1 VRYPLMICALCSP
14 SSTNCCVACQKVS
27 LLLAAR
33 SRTTHCAHL
42 AFFQEL
48 PGKQHHAGRAIP
60 NLPIHRRSVML
71 GIARL
76 SLHSHLSVL

>member
-1 VRYPLMICALCSP
+1 MRYPLMICALCSP

-33 SRTTHCAHL
+33 STTHCAHL